1 MRIDRMLVED
11 LRMVQ
16 TAELRFAP
24 GLNFLVGANGAIL
37 TRANADS
44 PFTATAFETASGET
58 PLLSG
63 VLPVDGAGYLVIGD
77 KGADLYRPQ

>member
-1 MRIDRMLVED
+1 M
-11 LRMVQ
+11 
-16 TAELRFAP
+16 
-24 GLNFLVGANGAIL
+24 LVGANGAIL
-37 TRANADS
+37 TRPDADS

-77 KGADLYRPQ
+77 KGADMYRPQ